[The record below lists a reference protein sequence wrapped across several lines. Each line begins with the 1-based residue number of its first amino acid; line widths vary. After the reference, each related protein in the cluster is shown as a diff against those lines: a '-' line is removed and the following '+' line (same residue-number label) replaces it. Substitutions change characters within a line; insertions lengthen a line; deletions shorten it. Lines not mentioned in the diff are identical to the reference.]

1 MNIKKVTESLRLKGY
16 KASVFEEKE
25 DAIAYLNEEIHNEVV
40 GLGDSDTILSMRLFD
55 SLSKHNQVFDPQ
67 KAKDEKA
74 FIEIGK
80 QCLTTNIYIASVNGM
95 SETGELVNIDG
106 TGNRIAGSLFG
117 HQKVYFVVGTNKIVP
132 TLETAIWRARHIAA
146 PLNAKRLGLKT
157 PCAIEGKRC
166 FDCNSPERIC
176 NGLMIY
182 LKKMDNIE
190 VEIILINKQL
200 GF

>member
-1 MNIKKVTESLRLKGY
+1 MNMKKITESLRLKGY
-16 KASVFEEKE
+16 KVSVFEEKG
-25 DAIAYLNEEIHNEVV
+25 DVITYLNKKIHNEIV
-40 GLGDSDTILSMRLFD
+40 GLGDSDTILSMRLFE
-55 SLSKHNQVFDPQ
+55 SLSEHNQVFDPQ
-67 KAKDEKA
+67 KAKNEKA
-74 FIEIGK
+74 FIEIAK
-80 QCLTTNIYIASVNGM
+80 KCLTTNIYIASVNGIA
-95 SETGELVNIDG
+95 ETGEMVNIDG

-132 TLETAIWRARHIAA
+132 TLEEAIWRARNIAA
-146 PLNAKRLGLKT
+146 PLNAKRLGLRT

-166 FDCNSPERIC
+166 FNCNSPERIC

-190 VEIILINKQL
+190 VEVIFINKQL